1 MVTEISSS
9 EFDDTDDLDDASNS
23 PTAIS
28 AQTLMYINVH
38 QCAQWTGNR
47 QRTT

>member
-9 EFDDTDDLDDASNS
+9 DFDDLDDASNS

-28 AQTLMYINVH
+28 AQTLMYINVN
-38 QCAQWTGNR
+38 QCSQWIGNM
-47 QRTT
+47 

>member
-9 EFDDTDDLDDASNS
+9 DFDDLDYVSNS

-28 AQTLMYINVH
+28 VQILMYINVN
-38 QCAQWTGNR
+38 QCAQWIGNM
-47 QRTT
+47 